1 MQTMLKTSFQPVT
14 ITTIKHANAKGV
26 SPLTAIRARGLGK
39 EIDDRRILHNLNF
52 EIPCGSYVAILGANG
67 AGKSTLLKILATLLP
82 ASSGQLELFGTC
94 VRKDTIQLRSNIG
107 LIGHNSMLYRDLSAR
122 ENLIFF
128 AKLYDLADPRQR
140 VDELLHYVGLHR
152 RADDPVKT
160 FSRGML
166 QRIAIARAL
175 VHDPDLLLADEPF
188 TGLDA
193 PSCKLLQ
200 DLLSHQHA
208 DGKTI
213 ILVNHDIRQ
222 SLELAERII
231 VLRKG
236 KIIIDEPSANLEV
249 KTILGEIAT

>member
-1 MQTMLKTSFQPVT
+1 MLKTSDQPVT
-14 ITTIKHANAKGV
+14 ITTIKHANAKV
-26 SPLTAIRARGLGK
+26 MSPSTTIRARGLGK
-39 EIDDRRILHNLNF
+39 EIDDWRILLNLNF
-52 EIPCGSYVAILGANG
+52 EIPRGAYGAILGANG

-82 ASSGQLELFGTC
+82 ASTGQLELFSMP
-94 VRKDTIQLRSNIG
+94 VRNNTIRLRSNIG

-128 AKLYDLADPRQR
+128 ARLYDHAAPVQR
-140 VDELLHYVGLHR
+140 VDELLQYVELHR
-152 RADDPVKT
+152 SADDPVKT
-160 FSRGML
+160 LSRGML

-200 DLLSHQHA
+200 ELLSHQHA
-208 DGKTI
+208 EGKTI
-213 ILVNHDIRQ
+213 MLVNHDIRQ
-222 SLELAERII
+222 SRELAERII

-236 KIIIDEPSANLEV
+236 KIIIDEPSVNLEV
-249 KTILGEIAT
+249 KSILEGIST